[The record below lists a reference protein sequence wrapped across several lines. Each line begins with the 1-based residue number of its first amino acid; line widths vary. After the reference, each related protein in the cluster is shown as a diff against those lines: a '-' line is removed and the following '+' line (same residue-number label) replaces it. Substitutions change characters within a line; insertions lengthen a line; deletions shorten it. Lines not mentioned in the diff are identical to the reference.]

1 MSNSANTRQNYNK
14 DAVKTTRTVSSY
26 GDNSNLYNCSET
38 VYGNGNQELN
48 TDNVTKKVVQTD
60 NVSSNRG
67 NNISDTNGNDSTY
80 TNELN
85 EGAFGSRVRM
95 IGNPDIVNKQLHKD
109 ADKLKAEMVAA
120 RSGFNDDRN
129 DTDFDIIDGILSIPS
144 KIFDA
149 ITSTD
154 DDIADGDDQ
163 PLSSGGTN
171 LFTAMV
177 NDVTDELSIYKKRL
191 NKIFS
196 SSQSKK
202 AELAAKNEVE
212 KKKKQIEIIN
222 NLPESPSKQRLL
234 KAVEE
239 GNVATLM
246 SNPSTE
252 NKDKKTTYDKDEYEA
267 KAAELIPQLIEIEKQ
282 CC

>member
-38 VYGNGNQELN
+38 VYSNGNQELN

-85 EGAFGSRVRM
+85 EGAFGSRARM

-109 ADKLKAEMVAA
+109 ADKLKAEIVAA

-154 DDIADGDDQ
+154 DDIANGDDQ

-212 KKKKQIEIIN
+212 KKKKQIEMIN

>member
-154 DDIADGDDQ
+154 DDIANGDDQ

-212 KKKKQIEIIN
+212 KKKKQIEMIN

>member
-38 VYGNGNQELN
+38 VYSNGNQELN

-85 EGAFGSRVRM
+85 EGAFGSRARM

-109 ADKLKAEMVAA
+109 ADKLKAEIVAA

-202 AELAAKNEVE
+202 AELAAKNEAE
-212 KKKKQIEIIN
+212 KKKKQIEMIN

>member
-38 VYGNGNQELN
+38 VYSNGNQELN

-85 EGAFGSRVRM
+85 EGAFGSRARM

-109 ADKLKAEMVAA
+109 ADKLKAEIVAA

-129 DTDFDIIDGILSIPS
+129 DTDFDVIDGILSIPS

-154 DDIADGDDQ
+154 DDIANGDDQ

>member
-1 MSNSANTRQNYNK
+1 MANSANTRQNYNK
-14 DAVKTTRTVSSY
+14 DAVKTSRTVSSF

-48 TDNVTKKVVQTD
+48 TDNVTKKVTQTD

-95 IGNPDIVNKQLHKD
+95 IGNPEVVNKELHKN

-120 RSGFNDDRN
+120 RSGFNDNRN
-129 DTDFDIIDGILSIPS
+129 DTDFDKIEELTTIPS

-149 ITSTD
+149 ISCVNN
-154 DDIADGDDQ
+154 DIANGDDL
-163 PLSSGGTN
+163 PLSAGGSKV
-171 LFTAMV
+171 FQAMSAEV
-177 NDVTDELSIYKKRL
+177 ANEVSPYLKRL
-191 NKIFS
+191 SNITA
-196 SSQSKK
+196 SSQAKK
-202 AELAAKNEVE
+202 AELTAKNEAE
-212 KKKKQIEIIN
+212 KKKKLTEMIN
-222 NLPESPSKQRLL
+222 ELPDSPAKEKLL

-239 GNVATLM
+239 GNIKALM
-246 SNPSTE
+246 ANPSNE
-252 NKDKKTTYDKDEYEA
+252 NKEKKSTYNKDEYEA
-267 KAAELIPQLIEIEKQ
+267 KVAELIPQLIELEKQ

>member
-38 VYGNGNQELN
+38 VYSNGNQELN

-85 EGAFGSRVRM
+85 EGAFGSRARM

-109 ADKLKAEMVAA
+109 ADKLKAEIVAA

-177 NDVTDELSIYKKRL
+177 SDVTNELSIYKKRL

-202 AELAAKNEVE
+202 AELAAKNEAE
-212 KKKKQIEIIN
+212 KKKKQIEMIN

>member
-38 VYGNGNQELN
+38 VYSNGNQELN

-85 EGAFGSRVRM
+85 EGAFGSRARM

-109 ADKLKAEMVAA
+109 ADKLKAEIVAA

-177 NDVTDELSIYKKRL
+177 SDVTNELSIYKKRL

-202 AELAAKNEVE
+202 AELATKNEAE
-212 KKKKQIEIIN
+212 KKKKQIEMIN

>member
-38 VYGNGNQELN
+38 VYSNGNQELN

-85 EGAFGSRVRM
+85 EGAFGSRARM

-154 DDIADGDDQ
+154 DDIANGDDQ

-212 KKKKQIEIIN
+212 KKKKQIEMIN

>member
-212 KKKKQIEIIN
+212 KKKKQIEMIN

>member
-129 DTDFDIIDGILSIPS
+129 DTDFDVIDGILSIPS

-154 DDIADGDDQ
+154 DDIANGDDQ

-212 KKKKQIEIIN
+212 KKKKQIEMIN

>member
-38 VYGNGNQELN
+38 VYSNGNQELN

-129 DTDFDIIDGILSIPS
+129 DTDFDIIDSILSIPS

-154 DDIADGDDQ
+154 DDIANGDDQ

-171 LFTAMV
+171 LFTAMAS
-177 NDVTDELSIYKKRL
+177 DVTNELSIYKKRL
-191 NKIFS
+191 GKIFS

-212 KKKKQIEIIN
+212 KKKKQIEMIN

-252 NKDKKTTYDKDEYEA
+252 NKNKKTTYDKDEYEA

>member
-38 VYGNGNQELN
+38 VYSNGNQELN

-109 ADKLKAEMVAA
+109 ADKLKAEIVAA

-154 DDIADGDDQ
+154 DDIANGDDQ

-212 KKKKQIEIIN
+212 KKKKQIEMIN

>member
-1 MSNSANTRQNYNK
+1 MANSANTRQNYNK

-38 VYGNGNQELN
+38 VYSNGNQELN

-85 EGAFGSRVRM
+85 EGAFGSRARM

-109 ADKLKAEMVAA
+109 ADKLKAEIVAA

-129 DTDFDIIDGILSIPS
+129 DTDFDVIDGILSIPS

-154 DDIADGDDQ
+154 DDIANGDDQ

-212 KKKKQIEIIN
+212 KKKKQIEMIN

-252 NKDKKTTYDKDEYEA
+252 NKNKKTTYDKDEYEA